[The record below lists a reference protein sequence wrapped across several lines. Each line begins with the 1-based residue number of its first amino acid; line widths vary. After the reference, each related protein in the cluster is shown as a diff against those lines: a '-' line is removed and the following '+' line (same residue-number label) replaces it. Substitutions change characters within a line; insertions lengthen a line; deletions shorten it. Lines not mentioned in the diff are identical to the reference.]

1 MDKDKKVL
9 MDCLRQNS
17 IKHSE
22 PEKRTAK
29 VGSRAFQRI
38 RFYYIVF
45 RFLLLELNILNYF
58 LEY

>member
-1 MDKDKKVL
+1 MNG
-9 MDCLRQNS
+9 CLRQNS

-22 PEKRTAK
+22 PEKSTAK
-29 VGSRAFQRI
+29 SGSRAFHVV

-45 RFLLLELNILNYF
+45 RLLLLELNILNYF